1 MFVVW
6 GLLMFLLLLG
16 FPFFV
21 MVVANKQDGWLKIAG
36 WILAGLFV
44 LFLVIGSIFA
54 VSGGGMMGKGMM
66 GGKMMGGGMGGMS
79 CPMMSGGMGG
89 QGGMMGGSGGM
100 MMGSGM
106 GGMMG
111 NQGNMPKMDPEMA
124 KMMEKDM
131 ADLKMK
137 YEAKMMA
144 GGMMDNDKMIDAFLE
159 KMRADPKMFE
169 MFKEKVNKPAPKN
182 P

>member
-1 MFVVW
+1 MFVIW

-21 MVVANKQDGWLKIAG
+21 MVVANKQEGWLKIAG

-44 LFLVIGSIFA
+44 LFLVIGSVFA
-54 VSGGGMMGKGMM
+54 VGKGGMMMGKGMM
-66 GGKMMGGGMGGMS
+66 GGGMS

-89 QGGMMGGSGGM
+89 S
-100 MMGSGM
+100 

-111 NQGNMPKMDPEMA
+111 NQGNMPNMDPDMA

-137 YEAKMMA
+137 YQAKMMA
-144 GGMMDNDKMIDAFLE
+144 GGMMDNEKMIDAFLE

>member
-54 VSGGGMMGKGMM
+54 VSKGGMMMGKGMM

-89 QGGMMGGSGGM
+89 
-100 MMGSGM
+100 
-106 GGMMG
+106 MMG
-111 NQGNMPKMDPEMA
+111 NQGNMPNMDPEMA

-131 ADLKMK
+131 TDLKMK
-137 YEAKMMA
+137 YQAKMM
-144 GGMMDNDKMIDAFLE
+144 GGTMMENEKMIDAFLE

-169 MFKEKVNKPAPKN
+169 MFKDKVNKPAPKN

>member
-66 GGKMMGGGMGGMS
+66 GGKMMGGGGMGVMS
-79 CPMMSGGMGG
+79 CPMMSGGMG
-89 QGGMMGGSGGM
+89 GGMMGGSGGM

-124 KMMEKDM
+124 KMMEKEI

-137 YEAKMMA
+137 YEAKMM
-144 GGMMDNDKMIDAFLE
+144 GGTMMENDKMIDAFLE